1 MSWVL
6 YGANGYTGQLVAALA
21 AQRGE
26 KPVLAGRSADK
37 VRPLA
42 ERLGLPWRAA
52 ALDDAPA
59 LDEALRGARAVLHCA
74 GPFSATS
81 APMIDA
87 CLRAG
92 AHYLDVTG
100 EIEVFEAAFARD
112 AEARQRGVGVLPG
125 VGFDV
130 VPTDCLALTLSQALP
145 GARELQLAFA
155 TPGGRSSAGT
165 LKSSLEALPRGGRV
179 RRSGKIVSVPLAHEV
194 RQIQF
199 GDRARRAASV
209 PWGDVS
215 TAYRSTGIPD
225 ITVFMAMPRSLIA
238 LARLSRFLAPAL
250 RREGILRA
258 LQRRVGR
265 SVEGPSEEQRR
276 RGRTELWG
284 RATDGSRSVE
294 ASMQTPD
301 GYAFTA
307 ESALESVKRAA
318 AGALQPGAWTPAQ
331 AFGPGFA
338 TTLPGVSL
346 TMR

>member
-6 YGANGYTGQLVAALA
+6 YGANGYTGQLIAELA

-112 AEARQRGVGVLPG
+112 AEARQRGVAVLPG

-155 TPGGRSSAGT
+155 TPGARSSAGT

-179 RRSGKIVSVPLAHEV
+179 RRGGKIVSVPLAHEV

-215 TAYRSTGIPD
+215 TAYRTTGIPD

-238 LARLSRFLAPAL
+238 FARLSRVLAPAL

-258 LQRRVGR
+258 LQRRIGR
-265 SVEGPSEEQRR
+265 TVRGPSADQRR
-276 RGRTELWG
+276 RGRVELWG
-284 RATDGSRSVE
+284 RAADGARSVE

-318 AGALQPGAWTPAQ
+318 AGSLQPGAWTPAQ

-346 TMR
+346 TLR